1 MLLAETV
8 VETHKLLERY
18 ALLIQALPNRERLE
32 KTDLLVPEFRLH
44 HDGQLDVYYAPFDY
58 VNETAKVMLLGIT
71 PGWTQMEIAY
81 RNARQDLLDGLAT
94 SEVCRRAKKQ
104 ASFAGSMRKN
114 ITAMLDDLGL
124 PSLLGIPSSASLFSE
139 HRGLLHTSSAI
150 RYPVFV
156 HGRNYTGHSPRM
168 LDTPVLR
175 WFLDNVLAEELRQV
189 PQAVII
195 PLGRSVSTVLEYLA
209 DKRRIERDRCLVG
222 FPHPSGANGHRVR
235 EFEEYRGR
243 LAKQLE
249 TQLSR
254 DIILPEVECLTIAS
268 SATAARERL

>member
-1 MLLAETV
+1 MMLLSEIV
-8 VETHKLLERY
+8 VETHNLFDRY
-18 ALLIQALPNRERLE
+18 ALLIRALPSRERLE
-32 KTDLLVPEFRLH
+32 KADLLIPEFRLH
-44 HDGQLDVYYAPFDY
+44 HDGQLDVYYAPVDY

-81 RNARQDLLDGLAT
+81 RNVRHDLLDGLST
-94 SEVCRRAKKQ
+94 SEVCQRAKKQ

-114 ITAMLDDLGL
+114 LTAMLDGLGV
-124 PSLLGIPSSASLFSE
+124 PALLGIPSSESLFSE
-139 HRGLLHTSSAI
+139 HRVLLHTSSAI

-156 HGRNYTGHSPRM
+156 HGRNYAGHSPQI
-168 LDTPVLR
+168 LDTPALR
-175 WFLDNVLAEELRQV
+175 WFIDNLLVKELRQV

-209 DKRRIERDRCLVG
+209 DKKSIERDRCLLG

-249 TQLSR
+249 TQLSC
-254 DIILPEVECLTIAS
+254 DTIQQS
-268 SATAARERL
+268 